1 MSATTKQGTVRERIM
16 ATAFDLFYR
25 QGYRA
30 TGINQVIAESG
41 VAKASFYDH
50 FKSKDDLLVEYVRE
64 MARLDYQVI
73 RDEVAKFT
81 DPHERFFAPFNILE
95 PWFHQSDYRG
105 CPFQNVL
112 AEAPTTDPRVQSA
125 ARHHRDNLRALLYEL
140 TLDLM
145 HADPRL
151 AVLDP
156 THVSDAYLIAFEGS
170 IAVAVGYRDCWPVK
184 AARRAVEG
192 LLQPS

>member
-1 MSATTKQGTVRERIM
+1 M

-64 MARLDYQVI
+64 MSRLDYQAI
-73 RDEVAKFT
+73 RDEVGKYT
-81 DPHERFFAPFNILE
+81 DPRERFFAPFNILE
-95 PWFHQSDYRG
+95 PWFRESDYRG

-112 AEAPTTDPRVQSA
+112 AEAPTSDPRVQSA
-125 ARHHRDNLRALLYEL
+125 ARHHRDNVRALLFEL
-140 TLDLM
+140 TEDLI
-145 HADPRL
+145 HSDAKL
-151 AVLDP
+151 AGLDP
-156 THVSDAYLIAFEGS
+156 APVSDTYLIAFEGC
-170 IAVAVGYRDCWPVK
+170 IAVAVGYRDPWPVM

-192 LLQPS
+192 LVQPV